1 MHRIDFVLASNL
13 RFLTI
18 RLNCNKV
25 LLIVKQSVST
35 IVVQK
40 FMGLQIC
47 IKDTKGMVKNHKCE
61 HLDYKDNK
69 T

>member
-18 RLNCNKV
+18 RLNYNKV
-25 LLIVKQSVST
+25 LLIVKQSAST
-35 IVVQK
+35 IVVQE

-47 IKDTKGMVKNHKCE
+47 IRDTEGTAHN
-61 HLDYKDNK
+61 
-69 T
+69 